1 MNKIPFF
8 WDLLNG
14 KRARYCSALILGILK
29 CGFEI
34 FEAYLTSL
42 IVDDVIGKG
51 QYDRIGPIIGIFLA
65 SGTLHMLIW
74 YYNRYTI
81 EMAGQHVAFKMRK
94 RGYAKLMALDF
105 DYFDKNRTGD
115 IMTRLTADIDYIRH
129 FFAWVVY
136 MIVDQAAIF
145 IAAIVVMITMC
156 DTSFIVLMALVLPVF
171 VWICVKSVKELAPCF
186 REVREMRANLNTIV
200 QENISANRVVKAFD
214 RAEFENR
221 KMEAFN
227 DSFRYSQY
235 KVNAVARKYSPFIA
249 NIGSVFSIY
258 NIVVGGMLVINGSMT
273 IGEIVMF
280 NGMVWMITAPL
291 ANFSN
296 LFNEAANCMA
306 SGEKIMALLEEEP
319 RIVNSENADRNR
331 IDGNFEFKNVA
342 FDYNGEGA
350 LKNISFNVKAGQH
363 VGIVGATGSG
373 KSTIINLI
381 SRFYDLTSGEILV
394 DGVPIKEVDIERLR
408 SSIAVA
414 QQDVFLFSESV
425 AANIAYGDALAP
437 MEDIVNAA
445 KIADAHGFISK
456 LPEGYDTIIG
466 ERGVGLSGG
475 QRQRLTLARAILKK
489 PSVLVLDDTTSALD
503 AATEKYIQNQLN
515 CYFKDKTVFMI
526 SQRISSVKNC
536 DMIIVLENGIIT
548 EMGRHDQ
555 LVRNGGYYSDV
566 YHHQLGEKNESE
578 VDE

>member
-306 SGEKIMALLEEEP
+306 SGEKIMSLLEEEP

-394 DGVPIKEVDIERLR
+394 DGVPIKEIDIERLR

-445 KIADAHGFISK
+445 KIADAHGFVSK

-548 EMGRHDQ
+548 EMGRHEQ
-555 LVRNGGYYSDV
+555 LIRNGGYYSDV
-566 YHHQLGEKNESE
+566 YYHQLGEKNESE

>member
-1 MNKIPFF
+1 MNKTAFF
-8 WDLLNG
+8 WDLLKG
-14 KRARYCSALILGILK
+14 KRARYCSALLLGIFK

-42 IVDDVIGKG
+42 IIDEVIGKG
-51 QYDRIGPIIGIFLA
+51 QYHRIGPIIGTFLA
-65 SGTLHMLIW
+65 SGTLHMIIW

-81 EMAGQHVAFKMRK
+81 DLVGQHAALKMRQ
-94 RGYAKLMALDF
+94 RGFNKLMSLDF

-129 FFAWVVY
+129 FFAWVLY
-136 MIVDQAAIF
+136 MIIDQAAIF

-156 DTSFIVLMALVLPVF
+156 DASFIALMALVLPLVVF
-171 VWICVKSVKELAPCF
+171 VSIKSVKELAPCF
-186 REVREMRANLNTIV
+186 RNVREMRANLNTIV
-200 QENISANRVVKAFD
+200 QENISANRVVKAFG
-214 RAEFENR
+214 RADFENR

-227 DSFRYSQY
+227 DSFRFAQY
-235 KVNAVARKYSPFIA
+235 KVNAVARKYSPIIA
-249 NIGSVFSIY
+249 NMGSIFSIY
-258 NIVVGGMLVINGSMT
+258 NITVGGILVIAGQMT
-273 IGEIVMF
+273 IGQIVMF

-291 ANFSN
+291 ANFGN

-306 SGEKIMALLEEEP
+306 SSEKIMALLEEKP
-319 RIVNSENADRNR
+319 RIVNSENPDKSR
-331 IDGNFEFKNVA
+331 IDGNFEFKNVV
-342 FDYNGEGA
+342 FDYAGEGA
-350 LKNISFNVKAGQH
+350 LRNISFNVKKGQH
-363 VGIVGATGSG
+363 VGIIGATGSG

-381 SRFYDLTSGEILV
+381 SRFYDLTDGEILV
-394 DGVPIKEVDIERLR
+394 DGVPIKEIDIQRLR

-437 MEDIVNAA
+437 MEDIIEAA
-445 KIADAHGFISK
+445 KIADAHGFVSK
-456 LPEGYDTIIG
+456 LPEGYDTVIG

-475 QRQRLTLARAILKK
+475 QRQRLTLARAILRK

-515 CYFKDKTVFMI
+515 CYFRDKTVFMI

-536 DMIIVLENGIIT
+536 DLIIVLENGVIT

-566 YHHQLGEKNESE
+566 YHHQLGEKAESE
-578 VDE
+578 VD